1 MAALDHFLSTYQSRL
16 DVKGRISIPAP
27 FRTALRALATDG
39 SAAVMLRP
47 SHTLPC
53 IEAWPP
59 TRFETWAEAQKQ
71 AYDPD
76 ADPDDIATLL
86 FSETTSAEPDKEG
99 RIVLDDYLIQHAGLN
114 GSEAVTC
121 AGLGNRFQLWEPA
134 TFAQRKNALKLAP
147 PKRVGRA

>member
-1 MAALDHFLSTYQSRL
+1 MAALDQFMSTYQSRL

-27 FRTALRALATDG
+27 FRAVLRALATDG
-39 SAAVMLRP
+39 SATIVLRP

-59 TRFETWAEAQKQ
+59 TRFDTWAEAEKQ

-86 FSETTSAEPDKEG
+86 FSETLSAEPDKEG
-99 RIVLDDYLIQHAGLN
+99 RIGLDDSLIAHAGLG
-114 GSEAVTC
+114 GSDAVTC
-121 AGLGNRFQLWEPA
+121 TGLGNRFQLWEPTA
-134 TFAQRKNALKLAP
+134 FAQRKSGLKIAP
-147 PKRVGRA
+147 PKRVTRS

>member
-39 SAAVMLRP
+39 SANVVLRP

-59 TRFETWAEAQKQ
+59 ARFETWAEQQKQ
-71 AYDPD
+71 AYDPET
-76 ADPDDIATLL
+76 DPDDIATLL
-86 FSETTSAEPDKEG
+86 FSDTTTAEPDKEG
-99 RIVLDDYLIQHAGLN
+99 RIVLDQYLVQHAGLA

-121 AGLGNRFQLWEPA
+121 AGLGNRFQLWAPA
-134 TFAQRKNALKLAP
+134 TFAQRKEELKRLP
-147 PKRVGRA
+147 LKRATRA

>member
-1 MAALDHFLSTYQSRL
+1 
-16 DVKGRISIPAP
+16 
-27 FRTALRALATDG
+27 
-39 SAAVMLRP
+39 MLRP